1 MNEFIQGLLSRAG
14 GLRSAAS
21 GSMLGLD
28 PLLTGSRE
36 LGKFLG
42 DRGLVYDA
50 RKDPRVIRSN
60 RPIGN
65 LPPDYARSEL
75 ATGVAAEAFRPGA
88 GFPGQ
93 QVTVAPVPTIPGTS
107 VGNMAAVQSFPITPE
122 GQFQRYFGS
131 NQMDQYFGGP
141 AGKQAPQDVAS
152 MQDTAMLQR
161 APEGMGLADYYRSQ
175 SATGRANMDE
185 IVQAMGYTGD
195 MEKWARANP
204 MIAQREYAKQFQG
217 GGPATQGPE
226 GAALQADPSLGA
238 TGSTLYDFG
247 AEDVTPERIRA
258 FQELLARSKV

>member
-1 MNEFIQGLLSRAG
+1 MNEFIRGLLSKAG
-14 GLRSAAS
+14 GLRTAAS

-28 PLLTGSRE
+28 PLLTGSRQLANI
-36 LGKFLG
+36 LGE
-42 DRGLVYDA
+42 RGLAYRAPSSRGDV
-50 RKDPRVIRSN
+50 
-60 RPIGN
+60 
-65 LPPDYARSEL
+65 
-75 ATGVAAEAFRPGA
+75 TGRYIPGSQQTPFQQTQAAAP
-88 GFPGQ
+88 
-93 QVTVAPVPTIPGTS
+93 VAPVLPPPPNTFAGVQSGPAVPGTA
-107 VGNMAAVQSFPITPE
+107 VGNMATAQSFPITPE

-131 NQMDQYFGGP
+131 SQMDRYFGGP
-141 AGKQAPQDVAS
+141 PGKQAPKDVAA

-161 APEGMGLADYYRSQ
+161 APEGMGLADYYRAQ

-185 IVQAMGYTGD
+185 IVRAMGYTGD

-238 TGSTLYDFG
+238 TGSTVYNFA

-258 FQELLARSKV
+258 FQELLAKSKV